1 MMWWTSIPLTV
12 SASAIQGTMTS
23 PGHRFRTH
31 DRSWQTGCQPP
42 ERVEIGLKL
51 ERLHVI
57 GVPAKTTVA
66 PAEVH
71 GIRARPPETSQA
83 RHVDVADPGA
93 REIVGQP
100 ITIELRIVARAR
112 NSANVDEAPDTL
124 GGEQA
129 DQVVDAPRTVAH
141 RPDAHPSGMPPGPR
155 VSPSATGSGA
165 DTNELA
171 GFSCR

>member
-1 MMWWTSIPLTV
+1 MRLRLV
-12 SASAIQGTMTS
+12 SGDDVVDVDSPHRKRIGDQGTMTS

-112 NSANVDEAPDTL
+112 NSANVDEPPDTL

-129 DQVVDAPRTVAH
+129 DQVV
-141 RPDAHPSGMPPGPR
+141 
-155 VSPSATGSGA
+155 
-165 DTNELA
+165 E
-171 GFSCR
+171 